1 MATFRFNQEGL
12 ASITQKVPALVE
24 TLRDEV
30 SWPVVTRAVTLG
42 FVSGL
47 RSMAPFAL
55 LGWTKGQNPAPT
67 NDLEHFLDSPAASFV
82 TSTLASGE
90 LLGDKLP
97 NTPARIKPGPLAGR
111 LVIGGLAGLSIFRR
125 YQQPLVPGAILGAL
139 GAGAGTYIGYY
150 ARKSIADSTR
160 TPQWL
165 LGLAEDG
172 LAFGLGF
179 LAVKK
184 SRDRS

>member
-1 MATFRFNQEGL
+1 MAKFRFNQEGL
-12 ASITQKVPALVE
+12 TSIRQEVPAFVE
-24 TLRDEV
+24 SLKDEV
-30 SWPVVTRAVTLG
+30 SWPVVARAVTLG

-67 NDLEHFLDSPAASFV
+67 NDLEHFLDSPAASFM

-97 NTPARIKPGPLAGR
+97 NTPDRLKPGPMAGR
-111 LVIGGLAGLSIFRR
+111 LVIGGMAGLSIFRR
-125 YQQPLVPGAILGAL
+125 YRQPLILGAVLGAL

-150 ARKSIADSTR
+150 ARQSIADSTR

-184 SRDRS
+184 SREK